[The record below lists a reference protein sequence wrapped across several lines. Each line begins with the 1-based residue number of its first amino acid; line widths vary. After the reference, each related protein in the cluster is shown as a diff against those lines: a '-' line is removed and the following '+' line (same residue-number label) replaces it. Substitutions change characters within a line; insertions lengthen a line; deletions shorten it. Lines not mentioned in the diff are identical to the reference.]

1 METGPV
7 EYMVVGFPGN
17 KFNGEIVPALADLVE
32 SGTIRIIDLTFVS
45 RGEDGEVVGFEVN
58 DADPD
63 VRAALQSAGAEPGN
77 LLSEDDIR
85 EIGDGLEPNTS
96 AAVLVWED
104 LWAAPLAQTIR
115 DAGGVL
121 TELQRVP
128 HEVVMAAR
136 EFAAANA

>member
-1 METGPV
+1 
-7 EYMVVGFPGN
+7 
-17 KFNGEIVPALADLVE
+17 
-32 SGTIRIIDLTFVS
+32 
-45 RGEDGEVVGFEVN
+45 VGFELN

-63 VRAALQSAGAEPGN
+63 VRAAMQSAGAEPGN

-85 EIGDGLEPNTS
+85 EIGEGLEPNTA

-128 HEVVMAAR
+128 HETVMAAR